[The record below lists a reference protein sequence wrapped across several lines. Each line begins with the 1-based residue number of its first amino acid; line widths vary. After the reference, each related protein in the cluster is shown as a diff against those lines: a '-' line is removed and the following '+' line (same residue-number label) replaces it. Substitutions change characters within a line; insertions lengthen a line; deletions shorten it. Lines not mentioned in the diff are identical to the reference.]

1 MKTKKVV
8 VGALSAVML
17 SLSVCSIAPV
27 AVAANETVQISVGN
41 ATVEKAGEKF
51 TVDVSLADVPAA
63 GIQAIDFSIAFDNA
77 VITIDEVK
85 AGKITETGATGSD
98 STSAAAPL
106 FDSYINNDEG
116 YLCLAWSTSLDDASY
131 WIKSDG
137 VFCTIS
143 GTVSSN
149 AKTNDKSDLKIVATD
164 RETYP
169 GSGVPNTN
177 VSVGASQNDS
187 PVRYG
192 TSLTNGSVT
201 VTGGSVTPT
210 LRGDAN
216 CDKEVNMADAV
227 LIMQSQANPD
237 VYGLGKPD
245 GITAVGL
252 ANADVAGGASDNGGD
267 GVTNADAAAIQEF
280 KLGLRETL

>member
-8 VGALSAVML
+8 VGALSAAML

-77 VITIDEVK
+77 IITIDEVK
-85 AGKITETGATGSD
+85 AGRITETGATGSD

-177 VSVGASQNDS
+177 VSVGASQNGS

-201 VTGGSVTPT
+201 VTGGSAVT

-237 VYGLGKPD
+237 VYGLGKAD
-245 GITAVGL
+245 GITATGA
-252 ANADVAGGASDNGGD
+252 ANADVAGGTSDKGGD
-267 GVTNADAAAIQEF
+267 GVTNADAAAIQEY
-280 KLGLRETL
+280 KLGLRTEL

>member
-8 VGALSAVML
+8 VGALPAAML

-77 VITIDEVK
+77 IITIDEVK
-85 AGKITETGATGSD
+85 AGRITETGATGSD

-177 VSVGASQNDS
+177 VSVGASQNGS

-201 VTGGSVTPT
+201 VTGGSAVT

-237 VYGLGKPD
+237 VYGLGKAD
-245 GITAVGL
+245 GITATGA
-252 ANADVAGGASDNGGD
+252 ANADVAGGTSDKGGD
-267 GVTNADAAAIQEF
+267 GVTNADAAAIQEY
-280 KLGLRETL
+280 KLGLRTEL

>member
-8 VGALSAVML
+8 VGALSAAML

-41 ATVEKAGEKF
+41 ATAEKAGEKF

-169 GSGVPNTN
+169 GSGVPNKTKVAKISMEEDRKIAELKMPDLN
-177 VSVGASQNDS
+177 ASSV
-187 PVRYG
+187 
-192 TSLTNGSVT
+192 
-201 VTGGSVTPT
+201 
-210 LRGDAN
+210 
-216 CDKEVNMADAV
+216 E
-227 LIMQSQANPD
+227 
-237 VYGLGKPD
+237 
-245 GITAVGL
+245 
-252 ANADVAGGASDNGGD
+252 
-267 GVTNADAAAIQEF
+267 AAASMIAGTARSMGIVVED
-280 KLGLRETL
+280 